1 MNTIQALQ
9 GLYVALGGEL
19 TDTYEDIANGLPVSD
34 YKVIPD
40 MIEAISQKASGG
52 SSLPTVDAT
61 DNGKLL
67 TVVEGNWDKA
77 NVDGAKIYNIQF
89 SSNRYNLPSGVESKD
104 IYAECEAGVNVI
116 LKNASS
122 KLLYKHI
129 GMNAGY
135 HIFNLVYEDLANGK
149 VYIETIWADNSNNT
163 YLYMQKTELA
173 KAQ

>member
-19 TDTYEDIANGLPVSD
+19 TDTYEDIAGGVPVSD

-77 NVDGAKIYNIQF
+77 NVDGAKIYDITYVG
-89 SSNRYNLPSGVESKD
+89 NRYNLPSGVQSKN
-104 IYAECEAGVNVI
+104 IYAECDAGVNVI
-116 LKNASS
+116 LRDSNKM
-122 KLLYKHI
+122 LYKYI
-129 GMNAGY
+129 GKNAGY
-135 HIFNLVYEDLANGK
+135 HVFNAVYEDLAGSK
-149 VYIETIWADNSNNT
+149 VYVETIWADNSNNT
-163 YLYMQKTELA
+163 YLLNQKTQIA
-173 KAQ
+173 KA